1 MVIITNLDDKVVILE
16 KLICNGTKTMYRELK
31 GVRVGIIDID
41 YSLLRYLGKELIFK
55 TIKINNSGYPIIKR
69 GNNTVTTLGRFIL
82 EYYSKYDENLKEI
95 LNNSDYEINHKN
107 RNKLDNRIENLEIV
121 IHSDNIKHC
130 KGTNYNVLYSTEKL
144 KQLQKRNINQ
154 HKHSVDRKYLNR
166 INGLF
171 YKFMRTGT
179 VDEKLLKCCYCYL
192 GFKYIKM
199 IQPNNTPNSIEINK
213 KKDLNKY
220 IFMTKLCTNALIYLE
235 QKKKELI
242 YKTII
247 NNNIKLLN
255 RYIVRYP
262 YIEQVLKKYKLI
274 DYNYKEKLNFE
285 HSNSRN
291 LLLDLYK
298 DIYDSNKYTIEDG
311 DILTTVTL
319 KYFFNVRGKYKSFL
333 VLYLLGLLNRR
344 DDISKPNTTS
354 IYNVHT
360 PSFIKIPV
368 YTDSLL
374 KRANEL
380 SKDLLELNLN
390 KFTYFLIRQE
400 FGEETAD
407 LIYKNS
413 TSKLHYKDCVRAKED
428 IINFIKTD
436 KDLYIHGFMTKED
449 IFDYLQYLNTQ
460 RTIKDEE
467 HNEIKKSFINFI
479 TSLLLY
485 NTDTKEVLNDLGL
498 VYTTLNNKIITN
510 IKKYQKQHN
519 LNFKVDFKS
528 KMKVLVLKKLIK

>member
-1 MVIITNLDDKVVILE
+1 MVVMANLDDTAVLLE
-16 KLICNGTKTMYRELK
+16 KLICNGTKTIYKKLK

-41 YSLLRYLGKELIFK
+41 YSFLRYLGKELTFK
-55 TIKINNSGYPIIKR
+55 TININRSGYPIIKR
-69 GNNTVTTLGRFIL
+69 GDNTVTTLGRFIL
-82 EYYSKYDENLKEI
+82 EYYSRYDEQLKQI
-95 LNNSDYEINHKN
+95 LKNPDYEINHKN

-121 IHSDNIKHC
+121 THTDNIKHC
-130 KGTNYNVLYSTEKL
+130 KGTNYNVLYTTDKL
-144 KQLQKRNINQ
+144 KQLQQRNINQ
-154 HKHSVDRKYLNR
+154 HSQSLDRKYLNR
-166 INGLF
+166 INSLF
-171 YKFMRTGT
+171 LKFMRTST
-179 VDEKLLKCCYCYL
+179 VDEKILKCSYCYL

-199 IQPNNTPNSIEINK
+199 IQPNNTSNSIEVN
-213 KKDLNKY
+213 
-220 IFMTKLCTNALIYLE
+220 
-235 QKKKELI
+235 KKKELI

-247 NNNIKLLN
+247 NNNIKILN
-255 RYIVRYP
+255 RYITRYP
-262 YIEQVLKKYKLI
+262 NIKEVLKKYKLI
-274 DYNYKEKLNFE
+274 DYNYKETLNFE

-298 DIYDSNKYTIEDG
+298 DIYDSNKYIIDDG

-344 DDISKPNTTS
+344 DDVSRPNTTS

-368 YTDSLL
+368 YTDKLL
-374 KRANEL
+374 KQVNEI

-400 FGEETAD
+400 FGEEIAD
-407 LIYKNS
+407 LVYRNT
-413 TSKLHYKDCVRAKED
+413 TSKLHYQDCVRAKED

-449 IFDYLQYLNTQ
+449 IFDYLQYINTQ

-485 NTDTKEVLNDLGL
+485 NTDTKQVLKDLGL
-498 VYTTLNNKIITN
+498 VYTTLNNKIINN
-510 IKKYQKQHN
+510 IKKHQQKHN
-519 LNFKVDFKS
+519 LNYNVELKS
-528 KMKVLVLKKLIK
+528 KMKVLVLGELLK

>member
-1 MVIITNLDDKVVILE
+1 MIIITNIDDKVVILE
-16 KLICNGTKTMYRELK
+16 KLICNESKTMYKKLK
-31 GVRVGIIDID
+31 GARVGIIDID
-41 YSLLRYLGKELIFK
+41 YSLLRYLGRELTFK
-55 TIKINNSGYPIIKR
+55 TININNSGYPIIKR
-69 GNNTVTTLGRFIL
+69 GNNTVTTLGRSIL
-82 EYYSKYDENLKEI
+82 EYYSRYDESLKQI

-121 IHSDNIKHC
+121 THTDNIKHC
-130 KGTNYNVLYSTEKL
+130 KGTNYNVLYTTDKL

-154 HKHSVDRKYLNR
+154 HNQSVDRKYLNR

-171 YKFMRTGT
+171 LKFMRTGI

-199 IQPNNTPNSIEINK
+199 IQPNNISNSIDINK
-213 KKDLNKY
+213 KKDLIKY
-220 IFMTKLCTNALIYLE
+220 KYMTKLCTNALIYLE

-247 NNNIKLLN
+247 NNNIKILN
-255 RYIVRYP
+255 RYITRYP
-262 YIEQVLKKYKLI
+262 YIKEVLKKYKLI
-274 DYNYKEKLNFE
+274 DYNYKEELNFE

-298 DIYDSNKYTIEDG
+298 DIYDSNKYTIDDG

-344 DDISKPNTTS
+344 DDVSRPNTTS

-368 YTDSLL
+368 YTDKLL
-374 KRANEL
+374 KQVNEI

-407 LIYKNS
+407 LVYRNT
-413 TSKLHYKDCVRAKED
+413 TSKLHYQDCVRAKED

-449 IFDYLQYLNTQ
+449 IFDYLQYINTQ

-485 NTDTKEVLNDLGL
+485 NTDTKQVLKDLGL
-498 VYTTLNNKIITN
+498 VYTTLNNKILNN
-510 IKKYQKQHN
+510 IKKHQQKHN
-519 LNFKVDFKS
+519 LNYNVELKS